1 MNLLG
6 ISLRRPRFWE
16 VTTSALMATGLW
28 VALLGLMKVGSIP
41 LTRNDAGALL
51 LVILW
56 GCVSARLGVRIGQGA
71 NHLAANVVVSAV
83 LLGAYQLATSI

>member
-16 VTTSALMATGLW
+16 VTTSAFMATGLW
-28 VALLGLMKVGSIP
+28 VALLGLMKVGGLALS
-41 LTRNDAGALL
+41 RNDAGALL

-56 GCVSARLGVRIGQGA
+56 GALSVRLGVRIGQGA
-71 NHLAANVVVSAV
+71 NHLAANIVVSAV
-83 LLGAYQLATSI
+83 LLGAYQLATAI

>member
-1 MNLLG
+1 
-6 ISLRRPRFWE
+6 
-16 VTTSALMATGLW
+16 
-28 VALLGLMKVGSIP
+28 VALLGLMKVGGLAVS
-41 LTRNDAGALL
+41 RNDAGALL

-56 GCVSARLGVRIGQGA
+56 GCVSARLGVRISQGP